1 MKPSKF
7 FLLSII
13 FVVSTSTLFGQRVG
27 FIATDLIR
35 EKFPEAKQAEQRIRS
50 IVEEWKRELE
60 DLDKRVEN
68 LKFEISKNRL
78 IWSDEE
84 KRLKE
89 KELED
94 LNVQKLMYSRKRFE
108 PGGEY
113 DMVVKTIMQ
122 PIEDKIYA
130 AIQKVAAENGFDII
144 WDKSNNP
151 LAYVNYKYDLTL
163 KVLRELGVDVAEM
176 ERELEEKIAK
186 DPRNKIQV
194 ERETPSSIR
203 KKQRTKKEVEPKQPE
218 NQGKEEEQNTQEEK
232 PK

>member
-218 NQGKEEEQNTQEEK
+218 NQGKEEKQNTQEEK

>member
-1 MKPSKF
+1 MKLSKF
-7 FLLSII
+7 FLLSIV
-13 FVVSTSTLFGQRVG
+13 FVVSTYALFGQRVG

-60 DLDKRVEN
+60 DLDKRIEN

-186 DPRNKIQV
+186 DPRNKIQI
-194 ERETPSSIR
+194 EKETPSSIR

-218 NQGKEEEQNTQEEK
+218 NIQKEEKQNTQEEK
-232 PK
+232 PE